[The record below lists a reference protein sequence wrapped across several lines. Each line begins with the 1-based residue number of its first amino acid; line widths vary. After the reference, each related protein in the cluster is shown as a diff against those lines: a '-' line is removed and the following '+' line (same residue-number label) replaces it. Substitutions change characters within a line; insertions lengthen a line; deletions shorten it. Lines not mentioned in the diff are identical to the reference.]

1 MMFEAE
7 NPYQSPA
14 TVDRGLMLERP
25 LQSGA
30 RGRLLAKGLLYRRVM
45 LEAPVEAILEFD
57 GRSLRDV
64 VRVDNQVVAWKFSWW
79 RITPSFRFSLSAGDR
94 TLDVSVQLHLGYFL
108 RMRGFH
114 VVIDGAT
121 VYAEGIFRVSA

>member
-1 MMFEAE
+1 MFEAE

-25 LQSGA
+25 LQTGA

-57 GRSLRDV
+57 GRSLCDV
-64 VRVDNQVVAWKFSWW
+64 VRIDNQVVAWKVSWW
-79 RITPSFRFSLSAGDR
+79 RITPCFRFSLSAGDR
-94 TLDVSVQLHLGYFL
+94 TLVVSVQLHLGYLL

-114 VVIDGAT
+114 VQIDGVA
-121 VYAEGIFRVSA
+121 VYSEGIFRVPA